1 MAFQATDEGSIPFAR
16 LSEWTF
22 EAWNRRRAGTT
33 SHGFRP
39 TMRITI
45 DRASGGYRVHVW
57 MTGSDELLFWSDIY
71 ASKQGAQRAA
81 YHLKAH
87 VGNAPVEDM
96 TGAEI
101 SA

>member
-1 MAFQATDEGSIPFAR
+1 M
-16 LSEWTF
+16 
-22 EAWNRRRAGTT
+22 GTT
-33 SHGFRP
+33 TLAYGLPSEP
-39 TMRITI
+39 AAKMRITI

-57 MTGSDELLFWSDIY
+57 MVGSEELLFWSDIY

-87 VGNAPVEDM
+87 AGPARIERSRLSSEV
-96 TGAEI
+96 

>member
-1 MAFQATDEGSIPFAR
+1 MESAA
-16 LSEWTF
+16 
-22 EAWNRRRAGTT
+22 
-33 SHGFRP
+33 

-57 MTGSDELLFWSDIY
+57 MLASNELLFWSDIY

-81 YHLKAH
+81 YHLKTNIGTA
-87 VGNAPVEDM
+87 AVEDL
-96 TGAEI
+96 TGAEV

>member
-1 MAFQATDEGSIPFAR
+1 MEGVSPPMDLAATPAP
-16 LSEWTF
+16 
-22 EAWNRRRAGTT
+22 A
-33 SHGFRP
+33 P
-39 TMRITI
+39 VPKMRITI

-57 MTGSDELLFWSDIY
+57 MAGSDELLFWSDIY

-87 VGNAPVEDM
+87 VGAAAIEDRAS
-96 TGAEI
+96 AEV

>member
-1 MAFQATDEGSIPFAR
+1 MLRPDEASNT
-16 LSEWTF
+16 SEGVPPRM
-22 EAWNRRRAGTT
+22 E
-33 SHGFRP
+33 SDP

-57 MTGSDELLFWSDIY
+57 MLGSDELLFWSDIY

-87 VGNAPVEDM
+87 AGNAAVEDL
-96 TGAEI
+96 TAAEVT
-101 SA
+101 A

>member
-1 MAFQATDEGSIPFAR
+1 MESD
-16 LSEWTF
+16 
-22 EAWNRRRAGTT
+22 
-33 SHGFRP
+33 P

-57 MTGSDELLFWSDIY
+57 MLGSDELLFWSDIY

-87 VGNAPVEDM
+87 AGNSAIEDM
-96 TGAEI
+96 AAAEVT
-101 SA
+101 A

>member
-1 MAFQATDEGSIPFAR
+1 MESAA
-16 LSEWTF
+16 
-22 EAWNRRRAGTT
+22 
-33 SHGFRP
+33 

-57 MTGSDELLFWSDIY
+57 MLASNELLFWSDIC

-81 YHLKAH
+81 YHLKTN
-87 VGNAPVEDM
+87 VGTAAVEDL
-96 TGAEI
+96 TGAEV